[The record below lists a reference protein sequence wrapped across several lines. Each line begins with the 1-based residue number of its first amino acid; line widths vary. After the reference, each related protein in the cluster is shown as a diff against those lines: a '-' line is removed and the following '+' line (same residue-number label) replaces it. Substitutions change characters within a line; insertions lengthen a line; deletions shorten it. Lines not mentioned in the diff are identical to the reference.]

1 MSGWSSVSLGRWVI
15 DRLGYG
21 RSSGLKADLFLG
33 PISTFFLSSSLSV
46 SSHCLSAGSPLSPAW
61 TNPQLHPEKS
71 LAQLDPSTA
80 LQSLA
85 LNSLGHLLLY
95 KHISQFVPTARQ
107 FQAGLKDNSEG
118 DDPARGWIRPDGGV
132 WLSTSARVGS
142 IGDNRKGGWYSY
154 RA

>member
-1 MSGWSSVSLGRWVI
+1 MGC
-15 DRLGYG
+15 G
-21 RSSGLKADLFLG
+21 RSSVLKADL
-33 PISTFFLSSSLSV
+33 ISSSISLFSLSIITLSS
-46 SSHCLSAGSPLSPAW
+46 
-61 TNPQLHPEKS
+61 PQKLIDTQLRPEKS
-71 LAQLDPSTA
+71 LAQLDPTQA

-107 FQAGLKDNSEG
+107 FQPQLEDLQGNG
-118 DDPARGWIRPDGGV
+118 DPARGWIRPDGGV